1 MDKIQTTD
9 ITKQIIKDIEEKNNN
24 DKGFIAVFL
33 EKNDKKFIINK
44 HYQIKIEL
52 DKTKSI
58 YIYDINFKLL
68 GIVYRDFFDNELK
81 DDIII
86 NLFNNVIN
94 NYDEEITFDNLFS
107 KDFKSAN
114 KHLKPI
120 LKKIEKYYEKYFYI
134 ETPKKKLYTSD
145 FNKLKII
152 KNKQFKT
159 TTHENNQKNSVKVF
173 FNIDELKEDNIYT
186 DINILNY
193 NVSIP
198 MQSNKDILILDT
210 NLYNCNNKINSK
222 ILKNKISCILEN

>member
-24 DKGFIAVFL
+24 KGFIAVFL
-33 EKNDKKFIINK
+33 EKNDKEFIINK

-58 YIYDINFKLL
+58 YIYDINYKLL
-68 GIVYRDFFDNELK
+68 GIVYRDFFNNELK
-81 DDIII
+81 EDTII

-94 NYDEEITFDNLFS
+94 DYEEEITFDNLFS

-159 TTHENNQKNSVKVF
+159 NQHIDNQKNSVKVF

-186 DINILNY
+186 NINILNY

-198 MQSNKDILILDT
+198 IQSNKDILILDT

>member
-24 DKGFIAVFL
+24 KGFIAVFL
-33 EKNDKKFIINK
+33 EKNDKEFIINK

-58 YIYDINFKLL
+58 YIYDINYKLL

-81 DDIII
+81 EDTII

-94 NYDEEITFDNLFS
+94 DYEEEITFDNLFS

-114 KHLKPI
+114 KYLKPI

-159 TTHENNQKNSVKVF
+159 NQHIDNQKNSVKVF
-173 FNIDELKEDNIYT
+173 LNIDELKEDNIYT
-186 DINILNY
+186 NINILNY

-198 MQSNKDILILDT
+198 IQSNKDILILDT

>member
-9 ITKQIIKDIEEKNNN
+9 ITKQFIKNLEEKNRK
-24 DKGFIAVFL
+24 DFIAVFL
-33 EKNDKKFIINK
+33 EKNDKEFIINK

-58 YIYDINFKLL
+58 YIYDIEYKLL
-68 GIVYRDFFDNELK
+68 GIIYRDFFNNELK
-81 DDIII
+81 NDIII

-94 NYDEEITFDNLFS
+94 DYEGEITFDNLFS

-114 KHLKPI
+114 KYLKPI

-145 FNKLKII
+145 FDKLKIL

-159 TTHENNQKNSVKVF
+159 NQHINNEKNPVKVF
-173 FNIDELKEDNIYT
+173 FNIDESKEDNIYT

-198 MQSNKDILILDT
+198 MQSNKDILILNT

>member
-24 DKGFIAVFL
+24 KGFIAVFL
-33 EKNDKKFIINK
+33 EKNDNEFIINK

-58 YIYDINFKLL
+58 YIYDINYKLL

-81 DDIII
+81 EDTII

-94 NYDEEITFDNLFS
+94 DYEEEITFDNLFS

-114 KHLKPI
+114 KYLKPI

-159 TTHENNQKNSVKVF
+159 NQHIDNQKNSVKVF

-186 DINILNY
+186 NINILNY

-198 MQSNKDILILDT
+198 IQSNKDILILDT

>member
-24 DKGFIAVFL
+24 KGFIAVFL
-33 EKNDKKFIINK
+33 EKNDKEFIINK

-58 YIYDINFKLL
+58 YIYDINYKLL

-81 DDIII
+81 
-86 NLFNNVIN
+86 
-94 NYDEEITFDNLFS
+94 
-107 KDFKSAN
+107 
-114 KHLKPI
+114 
-120 LKKIEKYYEKYFYI
+120 
-134 ETPKKKLYTSD
+134 
-145 FNKLKII
+145 
-152 KNKQFKT
+152 
-159 TTHENNQKNSVKVF
+159 
-173 FNIDELKEDNIYT
+173 EDNIYT
-186 DINILNY
+186 NINILNY

-198 MQSNKDILILDT
+198 IQSNKDILILDT

>member
-24 DKGFIAVFL
+24 KGFIAVFL
-33 EKNDKKFIINK
+33 EKNDKEFIINK

-58 YIYDINFKLL
+58 YIYDINYKLL

-81 DDIII
+81 EDTII

-94 NYDEEITFDNLFS
+94 DYEEEITFDNLFS

-114 KHLKPI
+114 KYLKPI

-159 TTHENNQKNSVKVF
+159 NQHIDNQKNSVKVF

-186 DINILNY
+186 NINILNY

-198 MQSNKDILILDT
+198 IQSNKDILILDT

>member
-145 FNKLKII
+145 FDKLKII

-159 TTHENNQKNSVKVF
+159 TIHNNNQKNSVKVF

>member
-24 DKGFIAVFL
+24 KGFIAVFL
-33 EKNDKKFIINK
+33 EKNDKEFIINK

-58 YIYDINFKLL
+58 YIYDINYKLL

-81 DDIII
+81 EDTII

-159 TTHENNQKNSVKVF
+159 NQHIDNQKNSVKVF

-186 DINILNY
+186 NINILNY

>member
-24 DKGFIAVFL
+24 KGFIAVFL
-33 EKNDKKFIINK
+33 EKNDKEFIINK

-58 YIYDINFKLL
+58 YIYDINYKLL
-68 GIVYRDFFDNELK
+68 GIVYRDFFNNELK
-81 DDIII
+81 EDTII

-94 NYDEEITFDNLFS
+94 DYEEEITFDNLFS

-114 KHLKPI
+114 KYLKPI

-159 TTHENNQKNSVKVF
+159 NQHIDNQKNSVKVF

-186 DINILNY
+186 NINILNY

-198 MQSNKDILILDT
+198 IQSNKDILILDT

>member
-9 ITKQIIKDIEEKNNN
+9 ITKQIIKDIEEKNNRK
-24 DKGFIAVFL
+24 DFIAVFL
-33 EKNDKKFIINK
+33 EENDKEFIINK

-58 YIYDINFKLL
+58 YIYDINYKLL

-94 NYDEEITFDNLFS
+94 DYEGDITFDNLFS

-145 FNKLKII
+145 FTKLKII

-159 TTHENNQKNSVKVF
+159 THHTNNQKNSVKVF

>member
-1 MDKIQTTD
+1 MDKIQITD
-9 ITKQIIKDIEEKNNN
+9 ITKQIIKDIEEKNN

-145 FNKLKII
+145 FLKLKII

-159 TTHENNQKNSVKVF
+159 TIHNNNQKNSVKVF

>member
-24 DKGFIAVFL
+24 KGFIAVFL
-33 EKNDKKFIINK
+33 EKNDKEFIINK

-58 YIYDINFKLL
+58 YIYDINYKLL

-81 DDIII
+81 EDTII

-94 NYDEEITFDNLFS
+94 DYEEEITFDNLFS

-114 KHLKPI
+114 KYLKPI

-159 TTHENNQKNSVKVF
+159 NQHIDNQKNSVKVF

-186 DINILNY
+186 NINILNY